1 MVSFEYNVG
10 DKVTVTK
17 TISTVNGTL
26 YKDTTVKIT
35 GIGFPDKDLEVKDP
49 TGQLW
54 YLDYGNVRM
63 KNGKG

>member
-26 YKDTTVKIT
+26 YKDTAVKIT
-35 GIGFPDKDLEVKDP
+35 GVGFPDKDLEVKDP

-54 YLDYGNVRM
+54 YLNYEDVRLR
-63 KNGKG
+63 KE